1 MLGRWIAAEYY
12 PDVKTEELSDEQK
25 STISALSTLAAGL
38 MGGLSGGSSADAVA
52 GAQAGKNAVENNLL
66 GGSEWLQTEKAREHG
81 ADVLSCNDAP
91 DGEACKRGEAVNKAY
106 AGALASAG
114 LIYLPGGMQVT
125 AGIGGSANAGIQ
137 YALTGEIKPTEVL
150 IASYI
155 GAATA
160 NTGLLGTIGWNA
172 AGGAMSNYLKGD
184 DPLNGAGW
192 GAAGSALGYG
202 MGKYLIE
209 MPLNKVLNPTWKN
222 YEWVD
227 VGMGISK
234 PLQFDARP
242 STWGA
247 ISGSAASEATSQ
259 GGPKVEDA
267 ITKKGLI
274 K

>member
-1 MLGRWIAAEYY
+1 M
-12 PDVKTEELSDEQK
+12 
-25 STISALSTLAAGL
+25 
-38 MGGLSGGSSADAVA
+38 
-52 GAQAGKNAVENNLL
+52 
-66 GGSEWLQTEKAREHG
+66 
-81 ADVLSCNDAP
+81 
-91 DGEACKRGEAVNKAY
+91 
-106 AGALASAG
+106 
-114 LIYLPGGMQVT
+114 
-125 AGIGGSANAGIQ
+125 
-137 YALTGEIKPTEVL
+137 
-150 IASYI
+150 
-155 GAATA
+155 
-160 NTGLLGTIGWNA
+160 GTIGWNA
-172 AGGAMSNYLKGD
+172 AGGATSNYLKGD

-227 VGMGISK
+227 MGMGISK

>member
-1 MLGRWIAAEYY
+1 
-12 PDVKTEELSDEQK
+12 
-25 STISALSTLAAGL
+25 
-38 MGGLSGGSSADAVA
+38 
-52 GAQAGKNAVENNLL
+52 
-66 GGSEWLQTEKAREHG
+66 
-81 ADVLSCNDAP
+81 
-91 DGEACKRGEAVNKAY
+91 
-106 AGALASAG
+106 
-114 LIYLPGGMQVT
+114 
-125 AGIGGSANAGIQ
+125 
-137 YALTGEIKPTEVL
+137 
-150 IASYI
+150 
-155 GAATA
+155 
-160 NTGLLGTIGWNA
+160 
-172 AGGAMSNYLKGD
+172 NYLKGD